1 MQPVSGPGAP
11 LPSERP
17 VTPTATSST
26 STSSANA
33 AGSSANGDRPLT
45 LAQRTTLE
53 NLVLKVAALT
63 TSKAAEVWTTV
74 KQGLG
79 LAENNELLSRHYQPA
94 EQILQ
99 TRLTQAQDSGG
110 RQQLIQRLTDMLS
123 QGNNRQAVSNFIQQQ
138 FGSTTLSALTKT
150 QLQQVVTLLQNGQIP
165 QSTASA
171 TASQTA
177 QAANSPDRPLN
188 PAEQRGL
195 NQLVTRLATMTGE
208 QPAKVL
214 SNLMMM
220 QNLNVGDAIPLKHL
234 PLLTQFL
241 QAQVELQ
248 QTQTLLRATSPT
260 AQGTPANTGTAGAA
274 PEARTATPTNIANV
288 SNAASATNANSSPVT
303 TPSPLPLS
311 AQNALLS
318 PNLAPLQALLQQPM
332 SVQEQ
337 HLLIDYTQNR
347 FNIGLQT
354 PLTPMQ
360 VSDLLTFLFTQR
372 IQRAQET
379 DWTTTSQLLH
389 PLFNPLIASL
399 PLSWQS
405 LFHKPMFLVIV
416 STCVAAFLL
425 WVLI

>member
-11 LPSERP
+11 LPGERS
-17 VTPTATSST
+17 VTPTTTSST
-26 STSSANA
+26 SISSANA
-33 AGSSANGDRPLT
+33 AGSANGDRPLT

-53 NLVLKVAALT
+53 NLVLRVAALT

-110 RQQLIQRLTDMLS
+110 RQQLLQRLTDMLS

-171 TASQTA
+171 TVSQTA
-177 QAANSPDRPLN
+177 QAANSPDRPLS

-208 QPAKVL
+208 QPARVL
-214 SNLMMM
+214 NNLMMM
-220 QNLNVGDAIPLKHL
+220 QNLSPGDAIPLKHL
-234 PLLTQFL
+234 PLITQFL

-248 QTQTLLRATSPT
+248 QTQTLLRGTSP
-260 AQGTPANTGTAGAA
+260 AQQGTPTNAGAA
-274 PEARTATPTNIANV
+274 SEPLTANTTNTA
-288 SNAASATNANSSPVT
+288 NANSS
-303 TPSPLPLS
+303 SAANLSSQPL
-311 AQNALLS
+311 ATQNALLS

-332 SVQEQ
+332 TAQEQ
-337 HLLIDYTQNR
+337 HLLMDYTQNR

-372 IQRAQET
+372 IQRSQET

>member
-11 LPSERP
+11 LPGERS
-17 VTPTATSST
+17 VTPTTTSST

-33 AGSSANGDRPLT
+33 AGSANGDRPLT

-53 NLVLKVAALT
+53 NLVLRVAALT

-79 LAENNELLSRHYQPA
+79 LADNNELLSRHYQPA

-110 RQQLIQRLTDMLS
+110 RQQLLQRLTDMLS

-138 FGSTTLSALTKT
+138 FGSTTLSALNKT

-171 TASQTA
+171 TASQTT
-177 QAANSPDRPLN
+177 QAANSPDRPLS

-208 QPAKVL
+208 QPARVL
-214 SNLMMM
+214 NNLMMM
-220 QNLNVGDAIPLKHL
+220 QNLSPGDAIPLKHL
-234 PLLTQFL
+234 PLITQFL

-248 QTQTLLRATSPT
+248 QTQTLLRATPP
-260 AQGTPANTGTAGAA
+260 AQQGTQTNAGTTGAA
-274 PEARTATPTNIANV
+274 PEPLTANTTNTA
-288 SNAASATNANSSPVT
+288 NANSS
-303 TPSPLPLS
+303 SAANLSSQPLS
-311 AQNALLS
+311 AQNTLLS

-332 SVQEQ
+332 TTQEQ
-337 HLLIDYTQNR
+337 HLLMDYTQNR

-372 IQRAQET
+372 IQRSQET

>member
-11 LPSERP
+11 LPGERP
-17 VTPTATSST
+17 VTST
-26 STSSANA
+26 TTSSASNTT
-33 AGSSANGDRPLT
+33 GSANGDRPLT

-79 LAENNELLSRHYQPA
+79 LAENSELQSRHYQPA

-99 TRLTQAQDSGG
+99 TRLTQAQDNGG
-110 RQQLIQRLTDMLS
+110 RQQLLQRLTDMLS
-123 QGNNRQAVSNFIQQQ
+123 QGNNRQAVSDFIQQR
-138 FGSTTLSALTKT
+138 FGSTTLSALNKT

-165 QSTASA
+165 QSTAPASA
-171 TASQTA
+171 TQTA

-208 QPAKVL
+208 QPARVL

-220 QNLNVGDAIPLKHL
+220 QNLNAGDTIPLKHL

-248 QTQTLLRATSPT
+248 QTQTLLRATSP
-260 AQGTPANTGTAGAA
+260 ASQGTPTNAGAAGAA
-274 PEARTATPTNIANV
+274 PESLTANTANT
-288 SNAASATNANSSPVT
+288 TNATLSST
-303 TPSPLPLS
+303 ANLSSQPLS

-332 SVQEQ
+332 TAQEQ
-337 HLLIDYTQNR
+337 HLLMDYTQNR

-379 DWTTTSQLLH
+379 DWTATSQLLH

-416 STCVAAFLL
+416 STCLAAFLL

>member
-11 LPSERP
+11 LPGERS
-17 VTPTATSST
+17 VTPT

-110 RQQLIQRLTDMLS
+110 RQQLLQRLTDMLS

-171 TASQTA
+171 TASQTT
-177 QAANSPDRPLN
+177 QAANSPDRPLS

-208 QPAKVL
+208 QPARVL
-214 SNLMMM
+214 NNLMMM
-220 QNLNVGDAIPLKHL
+220 QNLSPGDAIPLKHL
-234 PLLTQFL
+234 PLITQFL

-248 QTQTLLRATSPT
+248 QTQTLLRATPP
-260 AQGTPANTGTAGAA
+260 AQQGTPTNTGTTGAA
-274 PEARTATPTNIANV
+274 SEPLAANTTNT
-288 SNAASATNANSSPVT
+288 TNANSSSAT
-303 TPSPLPLS
+303 NLSSQPL
-311 AQNALLS
+311 ATQNALLS

-332 SVQEQ
+332 TAQEQ
-337 HLLIDYTQNR
+337 HLLMDYTQNR

-372 IQRAQET
+372 IQCSQET